1 MKLLILYHNS
11 DFPSVTPKITCVTCV
26 TFVICVTSPETIKN
40 VTNQFLFLLKGNCVS
55 NIQALVGVNI
65 SYLCV
70 TPTLT
75 NFKVDIQRGYV
86 YKNINWLKAKI
97 HAALGFGSYLESFDK
112 ISFKIMNKS
121 DYQSKVRIFLL
132 DLWPEL
138 SAITDIKKVNLEL

>member
-26 TFVICVTSPETIKN
+26 TSPETIKN
-40 VTNQFLFLLKGNCVS
+40 VTNQLFLFLLKGICVS

-75 NFKVDIQRGYV
+75 NYKVDIQRGYV

-97 HAALGFGSYLESFDK
+97 HAALGFGSFLESFNK

-138 SAITDIKKVNLEL
+138 SAITDITKVNLEL